1 MGKMTG
7 RKAGKIACA
16 LARGGA
22 SQPVGEIQTNQ
33 KDGDLRWNR
42 GIKKAAAIA
51 AAFFGKRI
59 FG

>member
-1 MGKMTG
+1 MTG

-16 LARGGA
+16 LARGRA

-59 FG
+59 FD